1 MYESESE
8 STRGVHKVRSLTQM
22 DTRKLNDI
30 MSQVTNNHRYLL
42 AQVIIGVTY
51 LWWFLARDSM
61 LSTLYAI
68 ANPSVCLSVCPS
80 VKRVDQSKTVEAR
93 IMQFSPYSSPIPLLF
108 TI

>member
-1 MYESESE
+1 MTTAICYLKTPKILQVYCRMYESESE

-51 LWWFLARDSM
+51 LW
-61 LSTLYAI
+61 
-68 ANPSVCLSVCPS
+68 
-80 VKRVDQSKTVEAR
+80 
-93 IMQFSPYSSPIPLLF
+93 
-108 TI
+108 